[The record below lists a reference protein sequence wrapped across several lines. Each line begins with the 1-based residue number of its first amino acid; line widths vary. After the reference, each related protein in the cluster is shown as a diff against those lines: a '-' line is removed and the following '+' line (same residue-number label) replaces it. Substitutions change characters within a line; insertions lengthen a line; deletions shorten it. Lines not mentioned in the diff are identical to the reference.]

1 MRSFFGVRFSP
12 LKPFSVFDLF
22 LRRFFGE
29 DSGMSWGGG
38 MQGED
43 DVEAGWRGDE
53 DSDIL
58 VSRSIWVL
66 LRRASLLSSPLS
78 IVETTGFGVCSPSM
92 SMRCPEKEEGVDEED
107 VNGR

>member
-1 MRSFFGVRFSP
+1 
-12 LKPFSVFDLF
+12 
-22 LRRFFGE
+22 
-29 DSGMSWGGG
+29 MSWGGG

-43 DVEAGWRGDE
+43 DVEAGWKGDE